1 MEPSVEL
8 VQERRDVRLQLL
20 VRGAK
25 QREPVLLLAFKLF
38 GWVDPALVKNAV
50 ELHRRGGGGE
60 GGEDECELRR
70 TKQT

>member
-50 ELHRRGGGGE
+50 ECTAGGGGE